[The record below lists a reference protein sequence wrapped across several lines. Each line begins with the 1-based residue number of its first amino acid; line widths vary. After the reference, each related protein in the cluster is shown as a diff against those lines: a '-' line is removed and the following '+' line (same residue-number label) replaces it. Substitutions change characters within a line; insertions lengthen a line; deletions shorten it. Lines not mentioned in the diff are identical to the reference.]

1 MATNNI
7 SSEQHARLK
16 KDIFDILLKNG
27 MKKATMDM
35 VASKLAMSKRTLYEI
50 FENKEDMIKEVIDYS
65 HRLHH
70 NECIRIFQEAPNMM
84 EAFYNMLHY
93 QQEFMK
99 KANPC
104 FFRDMDSKYSKIRPA
119 YDGHNDRWESD
130 MRSVI
135 EIGKEQGVFR
145 NDINYTVLLP
155 MLRIQMESLKRME
168 EFMPSYITLPEA
180 IDTVIMSFLRSI
192 ASPKGMEILEAK
204 AKNYYADNNTESKP
218 E

>member
-7 SSEQHARLK
+7 SSDQHARLK
-16 KDIFDILLKNG
+16 EDIFDILLNNG
-27 MKKATMDM
+27 MKKTTMDL

-50 FENKEDMIKEVIDYS
+50 FENKEDMIKDVIDYS
-65 HRLHH
+65 HRRHH
-70 NECIRIFQEAPNMM
+70 NECIRIFKEAPNMM

-93 QQEFMK
+93 QQEFIK

-119 YDGHNDRWESD
+119 YDGHNDRWEND
-130 MRSVI
+130 MHKVI

-145 NDINYTVLLP
+145 KDINYKVLLP

-168 EFMPSYITLPEA
+168 EFMPSYITLSEA
-180 IDTVIMSFLRSI
+180 IDTVTMSFLRSI

-204 AKNYYADNNTESKP
+204 AKNYSADNNIESNP

>member
-7 SSEQHARLK
+7 SSDQHARLK
-16 KDIFDILLKNG
+16 EDILDILLKYG

-50 FENKEDMIKEVIDYS
+50 FENKEDMIKAVIDYS
-65 HRLHH
+65 HRRHH
-70 NECIRIFQEAPNMM
+70 NECIRIFKEAPNMM

-99 KANPC
+99 RANPC
-104 FFRDMDSKYSKIRPA
+104 FFRDMDSKYSQIRPA
-119 YDGHNDRWESD
+119 YDGHNYRWEND
-130 MRSVI
+130 MRRVI

-145 NDINYTVLLP
+145 KDINYTVLLP

-168 EFMPSYITLPEA
+168 EFMPSNITLTEA
-180 IDTVIMSFLRSI
+180 IDTVTMSFLRSI
-192 ASPKGMEILEAK
+192 ASPKGTEILEAK
-204 AKNYYADNNTESKP
+204 AKRYSNENIIESNQQ
-218 E
+218 